1 MGILNQL
8 DDALFDERIDSPFG
22 MSRMGGEVQHQG
34 GSGAPL
40 SRPDK
45 MKASQA
51 RRAAEARERNIALRN
66 AQLRHKQYGTQDPVK
81 IQAMQEAKR
90 RHEAQMHMN
99 QMQQQNSPPPSQQEM
114 ELRRRMGQTLQGRQQ
129 LQRQG
134 VRY

>member
-22 MSRMGGEVQHQG
+22 VSRMGGGVQHQG

-40 SRPDK
+40 NQHDK
-45 MKASQA
+45 MKALNA
-51 RRAAEARERNIALRN
+51 KRAAESKRRNLALRD
-66 AQLRHKQYGTQDPVK
+66 AQQRHRQYGTQDPVQ

-90 RHEAQMHMN
+90 IQAGQMHMN

-114 ELRRRMGQTLQGRQQ
+114 ELRRRMGQTLQGRQM
-129 LQRQG
+129 LQRG
-134 VRY
+134 Y